1 MQAVESGRAKH
12 AYDSVKDGY
21 AAASTQKE
29 FVASCKKLPML
40 IKLNGLVPAL
50 LFAKEK
56 DQFGKLSTYVMAWLR
71 DPGSP
76 VAKLVEGKTEI
87 GQLTEL
93 DSRDYR
99 QVTAEAQRYLGWV
112 KRFAAA
118 VKVSEAN

>member
-1 MQAVESGRAKH
+1 MQAVESGRAQH
-12 AYDSVKDGY
+12 AYESVKEGY
-21 AAASTQKE
+21 ASAKKQKE

-56 DQFGKLSTYVMAWLR
+56 DQFGNLSKFVMDWIRSA
-71 DPGSP
+71 GSP
-76 VAKLVEGKTEI
+76 VAMLLQNRGEI
-87 GQLTEL
+87 GMLTEL
-93 DSRDYR
+93 DSREYR

-118 VKVSEAN
+118 EKVTE